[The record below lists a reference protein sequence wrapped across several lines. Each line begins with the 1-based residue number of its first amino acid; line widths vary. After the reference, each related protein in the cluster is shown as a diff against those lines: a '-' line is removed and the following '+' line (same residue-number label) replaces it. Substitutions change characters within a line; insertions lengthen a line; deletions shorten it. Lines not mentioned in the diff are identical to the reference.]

1 MTPKFRYTCAVFII
15 NEAKV
20 LMIKHKK
27 LQRWLPP
34 GGLIENNE
42 TPDQAALREVHEET
56 GLKIKLLGKSTDKL
70 PDVTM
75 VHPPIHIQVEN
86 NPHGPDNIDFIY
98 YAELQDVSAKCKINK
113 NEIEEFTWMNKND
126 LNKHIPEEEI
136 RLNCLRALNY

>member
-1 MTPKFRYTCAVFII
+1 
-15 NEAKV
+15 
-20 LMIKHKK
+20 MIKHKK

-42 TPDQAALREVHEET
+42 TPDQAALREVYEET
-56 GLKIKLLGKSTDKL
+56 SLKIKLLGNSTDKL

-75 VHPPIHIQVEN
+75 VHPPIHIQVES

-113 NEIEEFTWMNKND
+113 NEIEQLTWMNKND
-126 LNKHIPEEEI
+126 LEKHIPEEEI
-136 RLNCLRALNY
+136 YLNCLRALNY